1 MKFSPWVLTAVI
13 AICSIASPIITAWIN
28 NRYAL
33 KTKELDLRESVYK
46 ERMSVIRDKY
56 ISYLSTGSAAFF
68 LFHASRFNEFNI
80 AFGEIVGLAPDNISS
95 EMVQINMLIQSR
107 KYEQARSLFNDLIPE
122 IRDQM
127 QSLGPR

>member
-80 AFGEIVGLAPDNISS
+80 ALVSCFCFLLSF
-95 EMVQINMLIQSR
+95 IQAF
-107 KYEQARSLFNDLIPE
+107 YQVLL
-122 IRDQM
+122 M
-127 QSLGPR
+127 

>member
-80 AFGEIVGLAPDNISS
+80 ALVSCFCFL
-95 EMVQINMLIQSR
+95 L
-107 KYEQARSLFNDLIPE
+107 SLPLFAFI
-122 IRDQM
+122 
-127 QSLGPR
+127 